1 MPGCAGQAVAA
12 EELVDAF
19 VPREQFVQEAEE
31 LLKGAIE
38 VQQDLE
44 KGVQSGY
51 KPLHTSRHIWF
62 TCLTS
67 SVCIHETYQYV
78 NAKTTPAQCCY
89 MSATLMQCLHGP
101 SSA

>member
-1 MPGCAGQAVAA
+1 VPGCAGQAVAA

-51 KPLHTSRHIWF
+51 KPLLAHLQAHLVHLLDIQR
-62 TCLTS
+62 
-67 SVCIHETYQYV
+67 
-78 NAKTTPAQCCY
+78 
-89 MSATLMQCLHGP
+89 LH
-101 SSA
+101 S